1 VGAAVGRLERVLV
14 EVAVGVDD
22 RELQVREVLGR
33 EPRGREDGAVG
44 DLSEVVGVE
53 VVLPRR
59 IPLRRVVSE

>member
-33 EPRGREDGAVG
+33 EPGGREDEVVG